1 MNLIKDQ
8 RLINLNSKNA
18 RKLNG
23 TSNSKC
29 TFDFNNVLDNT
40 ETDIAYAEIGLISAE
55 IPVSFYIINQLN
67 DTLTM
72 TVNAVSNDI
81 EIDDGNYTG
90 NNFITQWTAKIT
102 TAFTNIQ
109 TTTLSSTTGKL
120 SIQNT
125 GASTITFSKKANN
138 GLWELMGFDA
148 STTTVNIT
156 AGSTF
161 ELPFLLNLLG
171 VNKLM
176 LNSYALATYN
186 LDSANGGYSNTFF
199 SLDVNVP
206 SYGLLQ
212 YKNNSQT
219 YSILRTQSIDDI
231 DIEILDQD
239 LNSIDF
245 NNQEWLLTLV
255 INIYR
260 YIPQMSNIGFR
271 DAFMKQ
277 IRPKEKSDKT
287 DKKDLGNTEK
297 TVEKKTTIKKK
308 DETLDFLEN

>member
-18 RKLNG
+18 RKQNG
-23 TSNSKC
+23 TKNSNC
-29 TFDFNNVLDNT
+29 IFDFNNVLDNT

-90 NNFITQWTAKIT
+90 NNFITQWTGKIT

-109 TTTLSSTTGKL
+109 TTTLSSTSKL

-138 GLWELMGFDA
+138 GLWELRGFDA

-260 YIPQMSNIGFR
+260 YIPQMSNMGFR

-277 IRPKEKSDKT
+277 IRPKEKSGQ
-287 DKKDLGNTEK
+287 KDLGNTEK
-297 TVEKKTTIKKK
+297 PVEEKKPVKKK
-308 DETLDFLEN
+308 DETLDFL